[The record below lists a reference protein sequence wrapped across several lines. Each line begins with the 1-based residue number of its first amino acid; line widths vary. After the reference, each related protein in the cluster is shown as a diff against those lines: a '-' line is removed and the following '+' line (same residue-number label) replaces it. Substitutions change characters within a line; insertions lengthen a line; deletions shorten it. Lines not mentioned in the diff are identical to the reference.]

1 MKSII
6 FGTLGASPKTLESKL
21 DTLEIRGKIN
31 TVQKPT
37 GLDSLGVQESGTRDL
52 WMCSDIQTTMIT
64 IWCLRENT

>member
-6 FGTLGASPKTLESKL
+6 FGTLGVSPKTLESKL

-31 TVQKPT
+31 TVQKAA
-37 GLDSLGVQESGTRDL
+37 GLDSLGVQESGTIDL

-64 IWCLRENT
+64 I